1 MKENTINNKLTE
13 YGSFFWAPDYVDVSS
28 AWTEHIPFAFWIIE
42 VLNPKKFVE
51 LGVHTATSYFAFCQ
65 AVKTLNLDTTC
76 YGVDTWKGDE
86 HTGFYGDEVFEKV
99 SNHNTMQF
107 SRFSTLIRSTF
118 DEAREYFIDK
128 SIDLLH
134 IDGFHTYEAVK
145 HDFEFWLPKLSNSG
159 LIILHDINVRERNF
173 GVYKLWE
180 ELKEKYDHF
189 QFDFG
194 HGLGIVCMGKNVP
207 DPLKNL
213 INKNEGYYTFLRNY
227 FSERG
232 NFFKTSFGNYDLL
245 EQQKEVNAQL
255 NESKKTVELHNAQL
269 SESHKT
275 LESHIGK
282 LNESHKTL
290 ELHNAQLS
298 ESHKVLESRIVQLEL
313 INRQLQVAAEA
324 MKSHVAD
331 LSKKMRDVEVSLKK
345 SLIALEEA
353 KKENQLL
360 NNHIAWYR
368 DTYENRSLLGVL
380 KEKIGGGKKKNLN
393 DQKAGGILNKN
404 IYQLIPAND
413 IKRSGEN
420 AYTITGPDPF
430 FFVDTHKKIKKGWYW
445 LNIDIVETQGNLRG
459 PRLYYDCGQ
468 GYNEEDIWNLP
479 RVNQGKISGLVL
491 FPSEIY
497 QLRFDPTTIECNF
510 VLKRFCLKSIS
521 LLEAFKRAG
530 VNSRESH
537 SPPFAVLTG
546 FTSMLLKSGVAG
558 INETIR
564 NSVIITD
571 DEQEMYKDWCALYDT
586 ISEKELTVIKSLADG
601 LAYRPLFSII
611 MPVYNAPINY
621 LKKAIESVK
630 RQAYDH
636 WELCIADDKSSDKNI
651 LALLK
656 EYSLK
661 DKRIKI
667 VFRETNG
674 HISRASNSALE
685 IAKGDY
691 VVLLDQD
698 DELRPHSLYMVA
710 RAVNQNRK
718 LELIYSDEDKIDEKG
733 NRFDP
738 YFKTDWNKDLFYG
751 QNMINHLGVYK
762 FSLVKKIGGFN
773 SGCEGSQDYDLALR
787 CIEHLKPDQI
797 HHVPHVLYHW
807 RAIKGSTA
815 VRVSNKDFAIDA
827 GLRALKDHLK
837 RSGQNAFAEQNIHNS
852 YRVKWCLPDQSP
864 LVSIIIPTKNK
875 ADVLSTCVT
884 SILEKTSY
892 ENFEILIID
901 NNSKDPLTL
910 EYLKTV
916 QKDHKQ
922 VKVYTYRP
930 EFNFSAI
937 VNYGV
942 KQAAGEAIVLLNN
955 DTEVINKD
963 WLHEMVSQC
972 MREEIGAVG
981 AKLYYPNGQIQHA
994 GVFLYEGHP
1003 GNHIYLRKDKND
1015 PGYFNKLNLVQN
1027 YSVVTGACLAIRK
1040 KLYLEAGG
1048 FDERNLRIAY
1058 NDVDFCLK
1066 IRELGYKNLWTPFA
1080 QLIHHESL
1088 SRGSDLDEIN
1098 FIRFKKE
1105 QGYMLAKWKD
1115 AITYDPFFNPNLGHD
1130 TRTNQLAFPPRV
1142 RYEWQ
1147 LN

>member
-275 LESHIGK
+275 LESHIEK
-282 LNESHKTL
+282 LNESHKVL
-290 ELHNAQLS
+290 EL
-298 ESHKVLESRIVQLEL
+298 RIVQLES
-313 INRQLQVAAEA
+313 INRQLQIAAEA

-353 KKENQLL
+353 EKENQLL

-393 DQKAGGILNKN
+393 DQKAGGILNKD
-404 IYQLIPAND
+404 IYQLLPAND
-413 IKRSGEN
+413 IKRSREN

-430 FFVDTHKKIKKGWYW
+430 FLVDAHKKIKKGWYW

-510 VLKRFCLKSIS
+510 VLKRFYLKPIS
-521 LLEAFKRAG
+521 QFEAFKRAEASIG
-530 VNSRESH
+530 ENY
-537 SPPFAVLTG
+537 SPSKNPFAVLTG
-546 FTSMLLKSGVAG
+546 FTSMLWKSGIAG
-558 INETIR
+558 INDTIR

-571 DEQEMYKDWCALYDT
+571 DEQAAYKDWCALYDT

-630 RQAYDH
+630 SQAYDH
-636 WELCIADDKSSDKNI
+636 WELCIADDKSNDENI

-661 DKRIKI
+661 DERIKI

-710 RAVNQNRK
+710 KAINQNRK

-738 YFKTDWNKDLFYG
+738 YFKTDWNEDLFYG
-751 QNMINHLGVYK
+751 QNFISHLGVYK
-762 FSLVKKIGGFN
+762 LSLIKKINGFRPAY
-773 SGCEGSQDYDLALR
+773 EGSQDYDLALR
-787 CIEHLKPDQI
+787 CIENMQPEQI
-797 HHVPHVLYHW
+797 YHITHVLYHW
-807 RAIKGSTA
+807 RAVKGSTS
-815 VRVSNKDFAIDA
+815 VMISNKDYAVSA
-827 GLRALKDHLK
+827 GLKALNDHLK
-837 RSGQNAFAEQNIHNS
+837 RTGQNGTAELNTNSS
-852 YRVKWCLPDQSP
+852 YRVKRGLANPN
-864 LVSIIIPTKNK
+864 LLISIIIPTKDN
-875 ADVLSTCVT
+875 VEILSNCIT
-884 SILEKTSY
+884 SILQKSSY
-892 ENFEILIID
+892 RNFEILIID
-901 NNSKDPLTL
+901 NNSSDTSTRD
-910 EYLKTV
+910 YLRNI
-916 QKDHKQ
+916 QNDCKQ
-922 VKVYTYRP
+922 VRVYPYES
-930 EFNFSAI
+930 EFNFSAMI
-937 VNYGV
+937 NYGV
-942 KQAAGEAIVLLNN
+942 RRSAGTIVLLLNN

-963 WLHEMVSQC
+963 CLIEIASQC
-972 MREEIGAVG
+972 VREEIGAVG
-981 AKLYYPNGQIQHA
+981 AKLYYPNGQIQHG

-1003 GNHIYLRKDKND
+1003 GNHIYLGKDKND

-1027 YSVVTGACLAIRK
+1027 YIAVTGACLAI
-1040 KLYLEAGG
+1040 
-1048 FDERNLRIAY
+1048 
-1058 NDVDFCLK
+1058 
-1066 IRELGYKNLWTPFA
+1066 
-1080 QLIHHESL
+1080 
-1088 SRGSDLDEIN
+1088 
-1098 FIRFKKE
+1098 KKE
-1105 QGYMLAKWKD
+1105 LFVK
-1115 AITYDPFFNPNLGHD
+1115 
-1130 TRTNQLAFPPRV
+1130 
-1142 RYEWQ
+1142 
-1147 LN
+1147 